1 MASQVPNT
9 STGKLDLLKKVK
21 TKGGLKVASS
31 DQGSLRQNMVFMT
44 RTTCDYYPSII
55 MQSYLNFSHC
65 HYFDYNHEVNLRR

>member
-55 MQSYLNFSHC
+55 M
-65 HYFDYNHEVNLRR
+65 